1 MDDQKRILIVE
12 DATIVREGLRLI
24 VSTDPENLI
33 VAEAVD
39 GYDAIRRAQETKPDL
54 ILMDLSMPRMNGMD
68 AVREIKKLLPG
79 VKILV
84 LTVHKSHEFITAA
97 LEAGADGYVLK
108 DASQT
113 ELMLAIGSVLK
124 GEKYI
129 SPGITDT
136 LINGYLGS
144 HSGRPR
150 TLIECLTHR
159 EREILKL
166 IAEGHKNKSIGELL
180 CISVRTVDKHREN
193 IMQKLN
199 IHNVPTLT
207 TFAIEN
213 GLVER
218 VRPARVQ

>member
-1 MDDQKRILIVE
+1 MDQKKRIMIAE

-24 VSTDPENLI
+24 VSSDPAYLI

-39 GYDAIRRAQETKPDL
+39 GYDAIQRARESQPEL

-68 AVREIKKLLPG
+68 ALREIKKLLPA

-108 DASQT
+108 DASQA
-113 ELMLAIGSVLK
+113 ELMLAIRSVLEGK
-124 GEKYI
+124 NYI

-136 LINGYLGS
+136 LIQGYLGTCS
-144 HSGRPR
+144 DRPR
-150 TLIECLTHR
+150 TLLECLTHR

-166 IAEGHKNKSIGELL
+166 VAEGYKNKSIGELL
-180 CISVRTVDKHREN
+180 CISVKTVEKHREN

-199 IHNVPTLT
+199 IHNVPALT
-207 TFAIEN
+207 SFAMDN
-213 GLVER
+213 GLVEKATPSR
-218 VRPARVQ
+218 MQ

>member
-1 MDDQKRILIVE
+1 MDDQKRILIAE

-39 GYDAIRRAQETKPDL
+39 GYDAIRRAHETKPDL

-68 AVREIKKLLPG
+68 AVREIKKQLPG
-79 VKILV
+79 VRILV

-108 DASQT
+108 EASQT
-113 ELMLAIGSVLK
+113 ELMIAIRSVLK

-129 SPGITDT
+129 CPGITDT
-136 LINGYLGS
+136 LIHGYLGS
-144 HSGRPR
+144 NSGRPR
-150 TLIECLTHR
+150 TLVQCLTHR

-166 IAEGHKNKSIGELL
+166 IAEGYKNKSIGELL

-193 IMQKLN
+193 IMHKLG

-207 TFAIEN
+207 SFAIEN
-213 GLVER
+213 GLVEK
-218 VRPARVQ
+218 VRPSRSQ

>member
-1 MDDQKRILIVE
+1 MDEEIRIMIAE

-24 VSTDPENLI
+24 VSSDPGNLI

-39 GYDAIRRAQETKPDL
+39 GYDAIRRARETIPDI

-68 AVREIKKLLPG
+68 AVREIKKLLPR

-108 DASQT
+108 DASQA
-113 ELMLAIGSVLK
+113 ELMLAIRSVHK
-124 GEKYI
+124 GENFI

-144 HSGRPR
+144 NSGRPR
-150 TLIECLTHR
+150 SLVECLTHR

-193 IMQKLN
+193 IMQKLK
-199 IHNVPTLT
+199 IHNVPALT

-213 GLVER
+213 GLVEQ
-218 VRPARVQ
+218 VRPSRSQ